1 MKEKQPS
8 QNSLRFLFTQK
19 KTDLKENFLRN
30 KKSIG

>member
-19 KTDLKENFLRN
+19 TDLKENFLRN